1 MKIQT
6 PTILTI
12 ISVILLGFL
21 VFFNL
26 KDTKQ
31 SELLQMEIDS
41 LTRKIH
47 MYEFEKREL
56 EKENDSLMRIND
68 SLKFKETTTIYNEIK
83 YKYGKEIKLLDSSGI
98 NNYLNILSK

>member
-6 PTILTI
+6 PTLLTI
-12 ISVILLGFL
+12 LSVILLGFL

-26 KDTKQ
+26 KDTKE
-31 SELLQMEIDS
+31 SEFLQIQVDS
-41 LTRKIH
+41 LLRKID
-47 MYEFEKREL
+47 MYEFEKKEL
-56 EKENDSLMRIND
+56 EKENDSLIKIND
-68 SLKFKETTTIYNEIK
+68 SLKFKETVTIYNEIK

>member
-6 PTILTI
+6 PTLLTI
-12 ISVILLGFL
+12 LSVVLLGFL

-26 KDTKQ
+26 KDTKE
-31 SELLQMEIDS
+31 SEYLQLEIDS
-41 LTRKIH
+41 LNRKIQ

-98 NNYLNILSK
+98 NNYLDILSK

>member
-26 KDTKQ
+26 KDTHE
-31 SELLQMEIDS
+31 SELLQIQIDS
-41 LTRKIH
+41 LNRKIQL
-47 MYEFEKREL
+47 YEFEKQKL
-56 EKENDSLMRIND
+56 EKENDSLIRLND
-68 SLKFKETTTIYNEIK
+68 SLKFKETTTIFNEIK

>member
-12 ISVILLGFL
+12 LSMILLGFL

-26 KDTKQ
+26 KDTNE
-31 SELLQMEIDS
+31 SEFLQIQVDS
-41 LTRKIH
+41 LLRKID
-47 MYEFEKREL
+47 MYEFEKKEL

-68 SLKFKETTTIYNEIK
+68 SLQFKETTTIYNEIK
-83 YKYGKEIKLLDSSGI
+83 YKHGKEIKLLDSSGI
-98 NNYLNILSK
+98 NKYLDILSK

>member
-12 ISVILLGFL
+12 LSVILLGFL

-26 KDTKQ
+26 KDTQ
-31 SELLQMEIDS
+31 ESEFLQIQVDS
-41 LTRKIH
+41 LLRKID
-47 MYEFEKREL
+47 MYEFEKKEL
-56 EKENDSLMRIND
+56 EKENDSLIRLNY
-68 SLKFKETTTIYNEIK
+68 SLQFKETTTIYNEIK

-98 NNYLNILSK
+98 NKYLDILSR